1 MENAASEGG
10 EGGEEGENMNRSKII
25 YGLALAITLQLFVV
39 LGMVGK
45 AALPMWTGKEIRV
58 KTVPRD
64 PRSMFRGNY
73 ARLNYEIGTLQR
85 SVLKDEVALRRGEI
99 VYVSLKPEKD
109 GLYGVKEATVD
120 KPTEGIFL
128 RGRVANKY
136 APYRVNYGIEAFF
149 APKTKALK
157 LEQDLR
163 SGGVAVLMVTD
174 GGRVALKDVVPRMD
188 KK

>member
-1 MENAASEGG
+1 MK
-10 EGGEEGENMNRSKII
+10 RSRTII
-25 YGLALAITLQLFVV
+25 GLGLAVALQLFVV

-45 AALPMWTGKEIRV
+45 AALPMWTGTEIRV

-73 ARLNYEIGTLQR
+73 ARLNYEIGSLPKEM
-85 SVLKDEVALRRGEI
+85 LKIERRPRRGEV
-99 VYVSLKPEKD
+99 VYVSLKENGD
-109 GLYGVKEATVD
+109 GLFGIAGASLD
-120 KPTEGIFL
+120 KPDEGVFL
-128 RGRVANKY
+128 RGHIVKNY
-136 APYRVNYGIEAFF
+136 PPYQVEYGIEAFF

-163 SGGVAVLMVTD
+163 SGGVALLMVTD
-174 GGRVALKDVVPRMD
+174 SGRVALKDVVPKVD